1 MNPADSQSRTLSLQ
15 DCRLSEAAWDNVQ
28 VIFGGAS
35 GHTVSDLMA
44 LSFNVQCTRDGSP
57 LPFFSPHA
65 VPGSAGVNVF
75 AQLPSLHSALFSVP
89 YAFPPIILIPQLLRF
104 WASHAVRCTLV
115 VPDLRPRRFCWPLLP
130 GCKSFQ
136 LGSKG
141 SPAVILAPTSSGF
154 SPFQLPWDLWAFSLD
169 STIFSV
175 YNSPASVS

>member
-44 LSFNVQCTRDGSP
+44 LSSNVQCSRDGSP

-104 WASHAVRCTLV
+104 LASHAVRCTLV
-115 VPDLRPRRFCWPLLP
+115 VPDLRPRRFCWPLLQ
-130 GCKSFQ
+130 GCKSFVVGFERFSCCHPCSYIFWF
-136 LGSKG
+136 LSF
-141 SPAVILAPTSSGF
+141 PVAVGF
-154 SPFQLPWDLWAFSLD
+154 VGF
-169 STIFSV
+169 
-175 YNSPASVS
+175 